1 MAINGV
7 ETVIFGATDTAELIR
22 FFDDFGLVRSAGGDA
37 TAADYV
43 LPEGSKVLIRRS
55 DDPSL
60 PPRFLSSDGPRE
72 IIWGTTDQASLDAI
86 EKELKRDRE
95 VIRDPDGTLHSQDP
109 NGLRVGFRVFDRK
122 PLPEVEPVENS
133 LTHQP
138 RRNTPRKW
146 YERARPKLIQ
156 HVVFA
161 TEGIQAALDFY
172 VGRLNFRI
180 SDVSRGR
187 GVFLR
192 CDGRHEHHNLFF
204 VNRPLAFNH
213 MALGVDSI
221 DELMAGATY
230 MQRKGW
236 KSNFGLGRH
245 RISSIV
251 FFYLSCPTGGEIE
264 YAADGD
270 YIDDA
275 WQPSLWDPAFG
286 NHHWTVRGAESGS
299 EVAKPDVVPLPNPIP
314 PFAQLR

>member
-7 ETVIFGATDTAELIR
+7 ETVIFGAADTGELSR
-22 FFDDFGLVRSAGGDA
+22 FFDDFGLVRSREGQGGGV
-37 TAADYV
+37 DYL
-43 LPEGSKVLIRRS
+43 LPEGSKVLVRRS

-60 PPRFLSSDGPRE
+60 PPPFLPNDGPRE
-72 IIWGTTDQASLDAI
+72 VIWGTTDQLSLDAI
-86 EKELKRDRE
+86 EKELSRDRE
-95 VIRDPDGTLHSQDP
+95 VTRDPDGTLHTQDP
-109 NGLRVGFRVFDRK
+109 NGLRIGFRLFQRQ
-122 PLPEVEPVENS
+122 PIPPVELAENS
-133 LTHQP
+133 LTHHP

-172 VGRLNFRI
+172 VGRLNFRV
-180 SDVSRGR
+180 SDISRGR

-221 DELMAGATY
+221 DELMTGANY
-230 MQRKGW
+230 MRRQGW

-270 YIDDA
+270 YLDDSWRA
-275 WQPSLWDPAFG
+275 GLWDPAFG
-286 NHHWTVRGAESGS
+286 NHHWIARGSDDAGPPRS
-299 EVAKPDVVPLPNPIP
+299 DVVPLPNPIP
-314 PFAQLR
+314 PFAQLG